1 MKAIVYE
8 SNAGHTK
15 AYAEMLGKKLNL
27 PVYSLK
33 ESKSVENKA
42 DIIYMGWLMGGTVS
56 GLKKAAEK
64 FNVKAVSMT
73 GMAAEEDLQND
84 VEKVNSMYGIDK
96 NSIFILR
103 GGFEL
108 SKLKGIFKFMMGA
121 MSKNVCKDIQ
131 NKTERT
137 DKDNQTYEMFTKG
150 MNLVDEKNLDKI
162 VEWYSKI

>member
-33 ESKSVENKA
+33 ESKSVESKS
-42 DIIYMGWLMGGTVS
+42 DIIYMGWLMGGMVS

-73 GMAAEEDLQND
+73 GMAPEEALQND
-84 VEKVNSMYGIDK
+84 VDKVNSMYGIDK
-96 NSIFILR
+96 SSIFVLR

-108 SKLKGIFKFMMGA
+108 SKLKGIFKLMMSV
-121 MSKNVCKDIQ
+121 MSKNVCKDIL

-162 VEWYSKI
+162 IEWYNKI